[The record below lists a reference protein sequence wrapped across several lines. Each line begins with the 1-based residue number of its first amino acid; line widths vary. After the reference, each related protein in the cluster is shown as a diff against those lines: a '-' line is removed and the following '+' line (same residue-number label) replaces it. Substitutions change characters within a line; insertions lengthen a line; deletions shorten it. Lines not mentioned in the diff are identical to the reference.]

1 MLKNVNLVVLTGNK
15 DDDNDLEQADRP
27 TGPGVEPSTVNAF
40 VSALASSGRATVI
53 NSSHRSR
60 PERTPWKTDADD
72 SDDDP
77 MIKLATELLK
87 KETKAK
93 EGIEARGVPPGKYWW
108 EMRNVSG
115 HGT

>member
-1 MLKNVNLVVLTGNK
+1 MLKNVNLVVLTGNEE
-15 DDDNDLEQADRP
+15 DDNDQLQADRP

-53 NSSHRSR
+53 KSSSRSR
-60 PERTPWKTDADD
+60 PERTPRKPDADD
-72 SDDDP
+72 GDDDP
-77 MIKLATELLK
+77 MIKLATELLQ
-87 KETKAK
+87 KETRAK
-93 EGIEARGVPPGKYWW
+93 EEIEARGVPPGKYWW